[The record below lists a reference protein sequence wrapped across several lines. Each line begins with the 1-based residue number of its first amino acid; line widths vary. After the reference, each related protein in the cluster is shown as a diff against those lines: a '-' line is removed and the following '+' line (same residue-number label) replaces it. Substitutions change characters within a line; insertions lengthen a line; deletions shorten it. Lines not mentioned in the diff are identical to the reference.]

1 MEPGITWYDILNV
14 PPDASSEEIG
24 QAYRSKAG
32 LLRPERIFGRAIEG
46 GHRRRPA
53 GESSTRRG
61 ACWPIRRFDPAPDH
75 LAFRSLDRCNEPDL
89 VDVRSR
95 CCHWPDT

>member
-32 LLRPERIFGRAIEG
+32 LLRPERISGA
-46 GHRRRPA
+46 PLKVATAAAQA
-53 GESSTRRG
+53 GNPRRG
-61 ACWPIRRFDPAPDH
+61 AARAGRSGGSIRP
-75 LAFRSLDRCNEPDL
+75 
-89 VDVRSR
+89 
-95 CCHWPDT
+95 